1 MSLYPHFPLKVK
13 KCSLQVWFESLGLD
27 EGGLF
32 FFCMGSYIMKDID
45 IALAQKEMEIP
56 EEMLFVQ
63 RR

>member
-32 FFCMGSYIMKDID
+32 FFFSFLYGKLHNEGY
-45 IALAQKEMEIP
+45 
-56 EEMLFVQ
+56 
-63 RR
+63 